1 MPRIPDDV
9 DPDQLNIAARKV
21 LLDGLEALVS
31 HRRAITVIG
40 AQAVYLRTSEAALR
54 SAAFTSDGDL
64 ALDPDALGDEPLVD
78 EALAAAGFRLRNAD
92 QPGLWVRSEVVGDRE
107 VDVELDILAG
117 DSLTTGGRA
126 ARIPPHGKMSAKK
139 VPGIEVAVVDRSPMP
154 VRSLAPD
161 DARCVEVDVA
171 GPVALLVAK
180 AFKIEDRLGDA
191 AKRPDRLVD
200 KDAADVLR
208 IMMAVPVREVA
219 ASFADLVDDHR
230 VGEVA
235 VTGLALL
242 RRQFGGAD
250 TPGVRMAVGALAGDL
265 DAERVRLLAP
275 AYVRDIGGA

>member
-1 MPRIPDDV
+1 MSKIPDGV
-9 DPDQLNIAARKV
+9 DPDQLNTTARKV
-21 LLDGLEALVS
+21 LLDGLEALAS
-31 HRRAITVIG
+31 HRPAITVIG

-64 ALDPDALGDEPLVD
+64 AIDPAVLGDEPLVD
-78 EALAAAGFRLRNAD
+78 EALAAAGFRLRDAD

-107 VDVELDILAG
+107 VEVELDILAG
-117 DSLTTGGRA
+117 DSLTAGGRA

-139 VPGIEVAVVDRSPMP
+139 VPGIEVAVVDRAPML
-154 VRSLAPD
+154 VRSLNPD
-161 DARCVEVDVA
+161 DARSVAVDVA

-180 AFKIEDRLGDA
+180 AFKIEDRLRDA

-208 IMMAVPVREVA
+208 IMMAVPVREVSD
-219 ASFADLVDDHR
+219 SFADLVGDRR

-235 VTGLALL
+235 IKGLALL
-242 RRQFGGAD
+242 RGQFGGAD
-250 TPGVRMAVGALAGDL
+250 TPGVRMAVAALAGAL

-275 AYVRDIGGA
+275 AYIRNIGGE